1 MKIKIV
7 LIMSAIVFIL
17 SSISFAEEPIPLS
30 EPVVKDSKEETI
42 SLDIKGM
49 DIVDVLKTLAMRSG
63 LNIVVGKNVVGK
75 VTIFLKGVL
84 PRQALDIILL
94 ANDLAYEERDGI
106 INVMT
111 GRDYEAIYGEKF
123 LDKKEAFV
131 KKLQYAKAT
140 NLVAALNQMK
150 SNIGKVIVDESS
162 NIVVLMDTPD
172 KLTQMKQMLVE
183 IDRPTQSRIFDLNY
197 SNSEKLKT
205 KIEAMLTKNIGS
217 ITIDERTNKMVVVD
231 YPEKLEEISKMIGA
245 FDSRTRQVLIDSKI
259 IEITLSDKYQLG
271 IDWEYWIEKNF
282 KIGSAFPLSLTSGN
296 TLTIGTTSTIDE
308 VGEYKSVIQML
319 DTIGDTRVLSS
330 PRVTALNNEEAKIL
344 VGTKDAYITQTTS
357 QSGTGAT
364 ITAESVNFV
373 DVGIQ
378 LYVTPTINQEGFV
391 TMKIKPVVSSATR
404 TNITSGGTVSQ
415 IPIVSTS
422 EAATSVMV
430 KDGSTIIIAGLIK
443 DENIKSVN
451 KIPILGDIPLLG
463 NFFKNTSDEVKKKEL
478 VIFLTPH
485 ILSTALSE
493 AGYKSNTL
501 DFKDS
506 LDYLEE
512 HNKPAADG
520 IRLTPLDT
528 DKGAK
533 KISPGTS
540 QLTYPDYL
548 TSLRQIIAQQSR
560 KILPKYFTGGE
571 VEVSFVLNA
580 KGELKADPQII
591 SATNDSLKDFAL
603 KAVKAASPFP
613 PFPQEINKDEESFNI
628 IISYSKE

>member
-1 MKIKIV
+1 MKIKIFLNLFV
-7 LIMSAIVFIL
+7 IVFIL
-17 SSISFAEEPIPLS
+17 SSVSFAQ
-30 EPVVKDSKEETI
+30 EETI

-75 VTIFLKGVL
+75 VTIFIKDVR

-111 GRDYEAIYGEKF
+111 SRDYEGIFGEKF

-150 SNIGKVIVDESS
+150 SSIGRIVADEAS

-172 KLTQMKQMLVE
+172 KLNQMKQMLLE

-205 KIEAMLTKNIGS
+205 KIEGMLTKNIGS

-231 YPEKLEEISKMIGA
+231 YPEKLEEISKMVGA

-271 IDWEYWIEKNF
+271 IDWEYWIKKNI
-282 KIGSAFPLSLTSGN
+282 KLGNAFPLSLTSGG
-296 TLTIGTTSTIDE
+296 TITVGTTTTLDE
-308 VGEYKSVIQML
+308 TGEYKSILQML

-378 LYVTPTINQEGFV
+378 LYVTPIINQEGFV

-430 KDGSTIIIAGLIK
+430 RDGSTIIIAGLIK
-443 DENIKSVN
+443 DENIRTVN

-463 NFFKNTSDEVKKKEL
+463 NVFKNTSDEVKKKEL

-493 AGYKSNTL
+493 AGYKDNTTE
-501 DFKDS
+501 FKES
-506 LDYLEE
+506 LEYLEE
-512 HNKPAADG
+512 HNRPAADK
-520 IRLTPLDT
+520 IRSIAPDT
-528 DKGAK
+528 NKGAK
-533 KISPGTS
+533 KVREGIG

-548 TSLRQIIAQQSR
+548 ASLRQAIARQSS
-560 KILPKYFTGGE
+560 KLLPEDFTDGE
-571 VEVSFVLNA
+571 VEISFIIDA
-580 KGELKADPQII
+580 RGQLKSEPEII

-603 KAVKAASPFP
+603 KAVKASSPFA
-613 PFPQEINKDEESFNI
+613 PFPKEIEKEQERFDIV
-628 IISYSKE
+628 ISYVKE